1 MEIKEGIEV
10 KKPQISTCSITQCTF
25 FNMYKSIT
33 GLSGTL
39 GNFKDEQIL
48 KKAYKIN
55 LFRAPRNLPSKIP
68 IYHRERPSDPFDLYT
83 ILLEEILEISN
94 NNRPVLVIFNTIKQ
108 EEEFFIVTNYD
119 RNKCGIIQGINAN
132 DYFEYSNIE
141 ILEIPFGTEVHP
153 YFFHNFRFLE

>member
-25 FNMYKSIT
+25 FNIYINIT

-39 GNFKDEQIL
+39 GDFKDEQIL

-55 LFRAPRNLPSKIP
+55 LFRVPRNLPPKIP
-68 IYHRERPSDPFDLYT
+68 IYHRERPLDPFDLYS

-94 NNRPVLVIFNTIKQ
+94 NHHPFLAIFNIIK
-108 EEEFFIVTNYD
+108 
-119 RNKCGIIQGINAN
+119 
-132 DYFEYSNIE
+132 
-141 ILEIPFGTEVHP
+141 
-153 YFFHNFRFLE
+153 